1 MNDQEAHF
9 FEVAFQEAHHAA
21 LEDDVP
27 VGAVIVS
34 DGKIIARSGNRVERN
49 HDPTAH
55 AEILVIRE
63 AAALLKT
70 PRLVGCDLYVTLEPC
85 AMCAQAMAHARIHCL
100 YYGAYDP
107 KGGGVEHGSQVF
119 SQKTCHHRPQVRGGI
134 RSEECG
140 QLLKTFFQARR
151 PNRNA
156 ISDPGGVI
164 QQ

>member
-1 MNDQEAHF
+1 MQDYELSF
-9 FEVAFQEAHHAA
+9 FQIAFQEAQRAA

-27 VGAVIVS
+27 VGAVIALE
-34 DGKIIARSGNRVERN
+34 GKILARSGNRVERN

-85 AMCAQAMAHARIHCL
+85 AMCAQAMAHARIRCL
-100 YYGAYDP
+100 YFGASDP

-119 SQKTCHHRPQVRGGI
+119 TQKTCHHRPNVIGGL
-134 RSEECG
+134 RAEECG
-140 QLLKTFFQARR
+140 QLLKEFFQARR
-151 PNRNA
+151 
-156 ISDPGGVI
+156 
-164 QQ
+164 

>member
-1 MNDQEAHF
+1 MKDQKAQF
-9 FEVAFQEAHHAA
+9 FDIAFQEAQQAA
-21 LEDDVP
+21 LKDDVP
-27 VGAVIVS
+27 VGAVMVL

-70 PRLVGCDLYVTLEPC
+70 PRLVECDLYVTLEPC
-85 AMCAQAMAHARIHCL
+85 AMCAQAIAHARIRCL

-119 SQKTCHHRPQVRGGI
+119 MQKTCHHRPQVIGGL
-134 RSEECG
+134 REKECG
-140 QLLKTFFQARR
+140 HLLKTFFQARR
-151 PNRNA
+151 PKRHNA
-156 ISDPGGVI
+156 SEVESVI
-164 QQ
+164 Q

>member
-1 MNDQEAHF
+1 MNEQEIQF
-9 FEVAFQEAHHAA
+9 FEIAFQEAQQAA

-27 VGAVIVS
+27 VGAVIVL

-85 AMCAQAMAHARIHCL
+85 AMCAQAMAHARIRCL

-119 SQKTCHHRPQVRGGI
+119 SQKTCHHRPQVGGGI
-134 RSEECG
+134 RSHECG

-151 PNRNA
+151 PKPSNGTHGDR
-156 ISDPGGVI
+156 II
-164 QQ
+164 

>member
-1 MNDQEAHF
+1 MQEQDLSF
-9 FEVAFQEAHHAA
+9 FQTAFQEAQQAA

-27 VGAVIVS
+27 VGAVIVLE
-34 DGKIIARSGNRVERN
+34 GKIIARAGNRVERN

-85 AMCAQAMAHARIHCL
+85 AMCAQAMAHARIRCL
-100 YYGAYDP
+100 YFGASDP

-119 SQKTCHHRPQVRGGI
+119 SQKTCHHRPNVIGGL
-134 RSEECG
+134 RAEECG
-140 QLLKTFFQARR
+140 QLLKAFFQARR
-151 PNRNA
+151 
-156 ISDPGGVI
+156 
-164 QQ
+164 